1 MDNIRSPPIGA
12 RFRGLVLAVVGVL
25 AGCSAA
31 HEEAYPVPA
40 STDVFVPSVWPAS
53 AGLALMVTSI
63 PALQAALD
71 AASPGQTIALADG
84 TYFDATLYLR
94 ANGITVQA
102 QTPGGVYLLGAEHIY
117 IIGNSNVLRGFQF
130 TSGDIGEDTVIDVT
144 GNDNVLS
151 QLNFSGY
158 RARRYV
164 HFDADS
170 HRNELSYSAISRKSA
185 APIGPAIQIN
195 TSPTSA
201 GHHRIRHCAFRLF
214 PGPGG
219 DHGNEPIRIGLGA
232 ERANASRTLVEHCY
246 FSGVGSGD
254 SESISVKSSENVCR
268 FNTFTSNPGGMLVF
282 RAGNHNIAYGNF
294 FLAGAGGVRV
304 KEGHGHNIVN
314 NYFETGAE
322 DAFAVDFVAS
332 DPAHDIRLVHNTFAN
347 MGAIDLGGPGPQ
359 GVVFANNLFDKA
371 GAAIFVGDNG
381 KASFVGNLYRGSLG
395 IAAASGMTPI
405 DPKLERNV
413 DGYLAPA
420 ANSPAV
426 DSASP
431 QLPALLDVQG
441 LDTDSAVKFD
451 ISGQPRPEARGQ
463 RDVGCSERQSSLSD
477 ARLRPLRLSE
487 LGPVYLGGPTIT
499 FAK

>member
-1 MDNIRSPPIGA
+1 MNNLRSPRRSA
-12 RFRGLVLAVVGVL
+12 RLCWLVLLVCGAL
-25 AGCSAA
+25 SGCTAA
-31 HEEAYPVPA
+31 LEDAYPLAP

-53 AGLALMVTSI
+53 PGPALLVTSTA
-63 PALQAALD
+63 ALQAAID

-84 TYFDATLYLR
+84 SYLDATLYLR
-94 ANGITVQA
+94 RSGITVQA
-102 QTPGGVYLLGAEHIY
+102 QTPGGVHLNGAQHIFVT
-117 IIGNSNVLRGFQF
+117 GNGNVLRGFQF
-130 TSGDIGEDTVIDVT
+130 NSGDIGEDTVIDVT
-144 GNDNVLS
+144 GSDNVLS
-151 QLNFSGY
+151 QINFSGY

-164 HFDADS
+164 HFDAGS

-195 TSPTSA
+195 TSPTSP
-201 GHHRIRHCAFRLF
+201 GYHRIRYCAFRLF

-268 FNTFTSNPGGMLVF
+268 YNTFTNNPGGMMVF
-282 RAGNHNIAYGNF
+282 RAGNHNTAYGNF
-294 FLAGAGGVRV
+294 FLASSGGVRV

-314 NYFETGAE
+314 NYFETGAD

-347 MGAIDLGGPGPQ
+347 MGAIDLGGPGPA
-359 GVVFANNLFDKA
+359 GMVFANNLFDKA
-371 GAAIFVGDNG
+371 AGAIFSDDNG
-381 KASFVGNLYRGSLG
+381 KTSFFGNLNRGSLG
-395 IAAASGMTPI
+395 IAIASGMTLV
-405 DPKLERNV
+405 DPLLERNA
-413 DGYLAPA
+413 DGYLAPG

-426 DSASP
+426 DSANP

-441 LDTDSAVKFD
+441 LDTDSAVNFD
-451 ISGQPRPEARGQ
+451 ISGQPRPEAKAQ
-463 RDVGCSERQSSLSD
+463 RDVGCSERQTSPS
-477 ARLRPLRLSE
+477 ATRLRPLL
-487 LGPVYLGGPTIT
+487 LTDVGPVYLGGPALAPT
-499 FAK
+499 K